1 MPRFKPCTVC
11 GRLARASKCRT
22 CSAAAPY
29 RTAEWRQLSLM
40 VTQRDGRCVRCGGN
54 FRLSAHHVIP
64 RAEGGADHPSNLV
77 ALCVTCHR
85 AETAREHAEQRR

>member
-1 MPRFKPCTVC
+1 MHRLRPARPRVEVPDVLSR
-11 GRLARASKCRT
+11 GAVSDRGM
-22 CSAAAPY
+22 AA
-29 RTAEWRQLSLM
+29 TLTE
-40 VTQRDGRCVRCGGN
+40 VTQRDGCCVRCGGN